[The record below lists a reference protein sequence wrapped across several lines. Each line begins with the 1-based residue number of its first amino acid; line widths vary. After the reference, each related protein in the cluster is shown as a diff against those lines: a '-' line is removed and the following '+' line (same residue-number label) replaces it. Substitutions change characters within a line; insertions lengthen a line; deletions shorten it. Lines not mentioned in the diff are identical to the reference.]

1 MPTYNYRCSE
11 GHITERRCSI
21 SARDANP
28 NPPCTHETPIT
39 GLLGDPLPE
48 PAFWPQGGA
57 AYTRICGK
65 PTTQVFLSAPS
76 INDTNVMIMSYK
88 TSDGQSSRRFMAGH
102 IHTYVDP
109 GVKKVS
115 VGAGGALNPPT
126 KERHPAAQWVKPEW
140 KRDVRKSQ
148 T

>member
-21 SARDANP
+21 SARDADP
-28 NPPCTHETPIT
+28 NPLCTE
-39 GLLGDPLPE
+39 PLSADNGSPTE
-48 PAFWPQGGA
+48 LP
-57 AYTRICGK
+57 CGK

>member
-1 MPTYNYRCSE
+1 MPTYNYRCSK

-21 SARDANP
+21 SARDADP
-28 NPPCTHETPIT
+28 NPPCPYEIPFE
-39 GLLGDPLPE
+39 DQKEAPLH
-48 PAFWPQGGA
+48 PAYRSGGSDT
-57 AYTRICGK
+57 YIRRCGA

-76 INDTNVMIMSYK
+76 INDTNVMIMAYK
-88 TSDGQSSRRFMAGH
+88 TNDGQSSRRLMAGH
-102 IHTYVDP
+102 IHAYVDP

-126 KERHPAAQWVKPEW
+126 KERHPAANWVKPEW
-140 KRDVRKSQ
+140 KRDVRKQQ